1 MEKKRIEL
9 LLERTFLFD
18 PNIYMTVV
26 ITIEGDVSEEE
37 LCEAVRKAYTQNQ
50 TTMSKIVLDEQG
62 KVYQEEMSQTGCKV
76 YVDERDWQEILCES
90 ERKTFRINEGELIRT
105 FIIPR
110 GKQKDIFLMAHHI
123 TCDGNGLLILA
134 EDILNNLQGKE
145 VEYKPTKVM
154 TKEWVIN
161 RGNLK
166 FVEKLGLKSVSQK
179 WGKEKHVFGWDDYY
193 KVHEEYW
200 KNRRTEIS
208 FTEIESSELM
218 ALKEECKKCGVTVN
232 SYLVAK
238 LMQKYPESK
247 KLGIPVSV
255 RGEERSISC
264 LVSSATVYSKYDTNK
279 EFEENLTYIDKTV
292 KKELTSEGAVYRTP
306 QFVAITDPTLLQAA
320 YIQNVIEYES
330 KNVDT
335 MARIL
340 GLYGDERC
348 ELGITNLREVTFS
361 SEYDRFKVTGVIPV
375 APLIAT
381 TEKLFTISTYNGKML
396 IIESKIRQV

>member
-37 LCEAVRKAYTQNQ
+37 ICEAVKKAYTQNQ

-62 KVYQEEMSQTGCKV
+62 KIYQEEMTETGCKV
-76 YVDERDWQEILCES
+76 FVDKRDWQEILCES
-90 ERKTFRINEGELIRT
+90 ERKPFRINEGELIRT
-105 FIIPR
+105 FVIPR
-110 GKQKDIFLMAHHI
+110 GNQKDIFLLAHHI

-134 EDILNNLQGKE
+134 EDILDNLQGKK

-154 TKEWVIN
+154 TKKSVIN
-161 RGNLK
+161 KGNLK
-166 FVEKLGLKSVSQK
+166 FVEKLGLKGVSQK

-200 KNRRTEIS
+200 KNKCTELS
-208 FTEIESSELM
+208 FTEVECNELM
-218 ALKEECKKCGVTVN
+218 SLKEECKKFGVTVN
-232 SYLVAK
+232 GYLVAK
-238 LMQKYPESK
+238 LMQKYPKTK
-247 KLGIPVSV
+247 KLGVPVSI
-255 RGEERSISC
+255 RGEEHSISC
-264 LVSSATVYSKYDTNK
+264 LVSSATVYSEYDTNK
-279 EFEENLTYIDKTV
+279 EFEENLINIDKTV
-292 KKELTSEGAVYRTP
+292 KKEVTSEGAIYRTP
-306 QFVAITDPTLLQAA
+306 QFVAYTDPTLLQAA
-320 YIQNVIEYES
+320 YIQNVIGYES
-330 KNVDT
+330 KNVDS

-340 GLYGDERC
+340 GLYGAERC
-348 ELGITNLREVTFS
+348 ELGITNLREMKFS
-361 SEYDRFKVTGVIPV
+361 SDYDKFKIIRVIPV

-396 IIESKIRQV
+396 IVESKIKQM